1 MGNRWSGSNRSRE
14 QRRGGN
20 GRAPRRVVLSET
32 AAVSAGVDYSDG
44 EEDSDED
51 GWEEEV
57 NPEL

>member
-1 MGNRWSGSNRSRE
+1 
-14 QRRGGN
+14 
-20 GRAPRRVVLSET
+20 VLSET